1 MNELLSIIRDNKK
14 RFADIKGETISVRVF
29 SNITLNMLEPFLIDS
44 YLKKNLKIQIKDF
57 SYSSIIQDSIN
68 TDSSCICFIHFDSL
82 NLSGEPLENIGNKEI
97 NYMKNLFDKIT
108 QEVELTLKN
117 LESTKEIYLST
128 LSYHSY
134 QYINGQDDSV
144 RNYIEKT
151 NEYFYALQEKYLNL
165 KVINIDNILFESSG
179 SSCINK
185 RELFNSVAPYKFSFL
200 TNLSDE
206 IAKFSSLKNGKIKK
220 VLALDCDNTL
230 WAGTIAED
238 GQEGIKQD
246 SSSKEGKIFKRIQE
260 DANFL
265 AKNGAIICLAS
276 KNFEEDVLSFFNTKK
291 TSLEIE
297 NISAHKINW
306 RDKASNLKEI
316 ANELN
321 LGIDSFIFVD
331 DTDHEINLVRTEAP
345 EVETLQ
351 VPNDINNYPDFFAK
365 IRNNFVAQQSKTNKA
380 KQYKQIFERNKEM
393 SSSDNVEVFLEK
405 LNIKLNIYK
414 NKKETISRISELTQ
428 KTNQFN
434 MTTKRYTEKE
444 ILELTGNS
452 LVFCFD
458 ASDRFG
464 ESGITGA
471 AVIKQCDDGAII
483 DTFLLSCRIL
493 GRNIEI
499 EFLTQILLTLK
510 RNNVKTVSANYFETP
525 KNKKFGKFYEDFG
538 FRKKNDELFELD
550 LNSANIKPINYIETK
565 HE

>member
-265 AKNGAIICLAS
+265 ANNGAIICLAS